1 MAGDADFDTL
11 MMLVSGGQPISAE
24 SMATIDTKDTDM
36 MTGFQVGK
44 FFEIDD
50 FDLGIDLN
58 DTDSTSTQTNSQPNQ
73 RGNQQGNNNN
83 NNNTKSSSSR
93 FSKWVQ
99 GLAVTAGHGSNSQL
113 YPVQMEPFGFSRQ
126 MDCASPVLFQNC
138 FQTKPFDSAVVVKR
152 KRGVISAIDR
162 GTAYVHVPYLRL
174 EFKGVLLISADWDGG
189 DYMKEK
195 YKFVSQTVVVKYR
208 QQNHDGSK
216 GAVIGGTE
224 LSLKKAT

>member
-24 SMATIDTKDTDM
+24 SMATIDPKDTDM

-44 FFEIDD
+44 FFEIED

-58 DTDSTSTQTNSQPNQ
+58 DTDSTSTQTNNQPTQ
-73 RGNQQGNNNN
+73 RGNQPGNNNN
-83 NNNTKSSSSR
+83 NNNKSSSAR

-152 KRGVISAIDR
+152 KRGVRSALDS
-162 GTAYVHVPYLRL
+162 GTSYVHVPYLRL
-174 EFKGVLLISADWDGG
+174 EFKGVLLISVDWDGG
-189 DYMKEK
+189 DQMKEK
-195 YKFVSQTVVVKYR
+195 YKFVSQTLVVQYR
-208 QQNHDGSK
+208 QQNLDGSR
-216 GAVIGGTE
+216 GTVFGGTE
-224 LSLKKAT
+224 LNLKKTT

>member
-11 MMLVSGGQPISAE
+11 MMFVSGGQPISAE

-36 MTGFQVGK
+36 MKGFQVGK

-50 FDLGIDLN
+50 FDLGIDLT
-58 DTDSTSTQTNSQPNQ
+58 DTDSTATQTTTPQ
-73 RGNQQGNNNN
+73 NQQGNQQQANVK
-83 NNNTKSSSSR
+83 KSGQ

-99 GLAVTAGHGSNSQL
+99 GINVTVGHGANSQL
-113 YPVQMEPFGFSRQ
+113 FPVQMKPFGFSRQ

-138 FQTKPFDSAVVVKR
+138 FQTKPFDQAVVVKR

-174 EFKGVLLISADWDGG
+174 EFNNVLVVSADWDGG

-195 YKFVSQTVVVKYR
+195 YTFVSRSVVVKYR

-216 GAVIGGTE
+216 GAVIGGTV
-224 LSLKKAT
+224 LSLQKATS